1 MSSSPAPS
9 GSYLTETSDALGG
22 TGTGYALAPGAW
34 FRGTLDSP
42 TDSDWIAISV
52 EAGQTYTVG
61 LTGIGALDDGVEVG
75 LLEQGDATQ

>member
-42 TDSDWIAISV
+42 LGLIHLKDLALTHGFNGRNTEFDLQAMLRPFK
-52 EAGQTYTVG
+52 GQ
-61 LTGIGALDDGVEVG
+61 IGRPR
-75 LLEQGDATQ
+75 